1 MMTPLF
7 YLPRAVSCVYM
18 CNIHSQMRTLLSSLF
33 SPLQLHEN
41 VYLPDPDDLEE
52 GGVAEA
58 VAAALGQCD
67 VACFLYDTSDSLSF
81 SSAASLYV
89 SCCTFTSM
97 HWNLE
102 TLSKNTPEM
111 RTPTPL

>member
-1 MMTPLF
+1 MTPLF
-7 YLPRAVSCVYM
+7 YLPRAVSCVYIISTRK
-18 CNIHSQMRTLLSSLF
+18 CEHFSLLSSLF

-97 HWNLE
+97 HWNPSL
-102 TLSKNTPEM
+102 
-111 RTPTPL
+111 RTPLK

>member
-1 MMTPLF
+1 MMTPIF
-7 YLPRAVSCVYM
+7 YFAKSSVLCVISTYKF
-18 CNIHSQMRTLLSSLF
+18 SSLT

-52 GGVAEA
+52 GGGVADG

-89 SCCTFTSM
+89 SCCTFTAM
-97 HWNLE
+97 HWNWNPSL
-102 TLSKNTPEM
+102 KHP
-111 RTPTPL
+111 